1 MDRTDS
7 LMGRFSNLILGATG
21 NLGPELSVRLEDNS
35 LGISRSS
42 GSELFESQLL
52 HCDITS
58 SDLPVRLE
66 EFDTVYHLATLN
78 NGEAPREEW
87 PEVEG
92 TENLLEEARKIDSSP
107 RIVYVSSGSAAQVNP
122 DQDKDWLS
130 YPGANAVG
138 ESIIQGYEN
147 HSIVRLGNVYGSGSG
162 VIDSFTERSKEGERL
177 EVYGDGNQLRPF
189 IHIEDAISAI
199 TEVGNGS
206 RLEAYESHRSI
217 GSIAE
222 RISDLSGVEVSYDNS
237 KSSVSRKMSG
247 EWEAYRPDEFLDSYL
262 ERSIFED

>member
-1 MDRTDS
+1 MDRTKD
-7 LMGRFSNLILGATG
+7 LMGEFSNLILGATG

-35 LGISRSS
+35 LGISRLG
-42 GSELFESQLL
+42 GSEPFEGQLL
-52 HCDITS
+52 HCDMTS

-92 TENLLEEARKIDSSP
+92 TENLLEEARKTDSSLK
-107 RIVYVSSGSAAQVNP
+107 IVYVSSGSAAQVNP

-130 YPGANAVG
+130 YPEANAVG
-138 ESIIQGYEN
+138 ESIIQEYEN

-162 VIDSFTERSKEGERL
+162 VIDSFLERSIRGETL
-177 EVYGDGNQLRPF
+177 EVYGDGTQLRPF
-189 IHIEDAISAI
+189 THINDAITAI
-199 TEVGNGS
+199 TEVGKES
-206 RLEAYESHRSI
+206 RLEAYEEHHSI
-217 GSIAE
+217 GSMAE

-237 KSSVSRKMSG
+237 RSSVSRTMG
-247 EWEAYRPDEFLDSYL
+247 AEWEAYRPEKFLESYL
-262 ERSIFED
+262 ERSILEG